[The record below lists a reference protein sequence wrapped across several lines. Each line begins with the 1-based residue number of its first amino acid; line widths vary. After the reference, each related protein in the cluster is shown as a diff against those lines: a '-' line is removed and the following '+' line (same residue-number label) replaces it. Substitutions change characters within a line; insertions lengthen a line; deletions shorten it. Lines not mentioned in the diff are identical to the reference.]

1 MNLRFTSSMQLK
13 SRPVTYGAASFFT
26 RPDEA
31 IHTSRTNSR
40 SRDVL
45 VKTLT
50 HLQLTLIALLFYFAV
65 AITLSI
71 LIYWNERLAPA
82 VHIRRREGHCLLRLN
97 KIQQVRIDG

>member
-82 VHIRRREGHCLLRLN
+82 VIYGAGKDIVYYDLIKFN
-97 KIQQVRIDG
+97 KS